1 MTNRLLSYFLALIAV
16 LVTIAAC
23 TSGNHQSASREEPVR
38 QRNAEVQNAQD
49 ASVPTREDV
58 LVESRDAKPA
68 PAKAVTP
75 PPEARSSLAKN
86 ELARPDAPIASSK
99 GMAEMGSAEPEL
111 LDNEKYAHLDQN
123 GIVQVAEHPVS
134 TFSIDVDSG
143 AYANVRR
150 MLKAGQLPQQDAVR
164 IEEMINYFGYDYP
177 LPQDENV
184 PFSVTTEMAPAP
196 WNRHTHLLQIGIK
209 GQDISRQMLPPAN
222 LVFLIDVSGSMGD
235 ANRLPLL
242 QSALKL
248 LTEQLREQ
256 DRVAIVV
263 YAGASGVVLPPT
275 NDKGKILAALNRLQA
290 GGSTNGAAGIELAY
304 AVARQSYIPRGINRV
319 LLATDGDFNV
329 GTINF
334 DALKSLIEE
343 KRKSG
348 ISLTTLGFGMGS
360 YAAERNYNDRLME
373 QLADAGNG
381 NYAFIDTLNEA
392 QKVLVDE
399 MSSTLATIAKDVKIQ
414 IEFNPEVVAEYR
426 LIGYE
431 NRALKREDFNND
443 KIDAGEIGAGHTV
456 TALYEIALTGSKGSR
471 LEPLRYQSKTLE
483 NKSMR
488 DEIAHLRLRYKAP
501 EGSESKLLEWPLQ
514 RASIKGDF
522 AQASE
527 RMRFAAAVAGFGQLL
542 KGGQYTGKFSFGDIA
557 KLAYGARGED
567 RFGYRGEFLSLVK
580 LAQSLG
586 ESALRPK
593 HLSQQ

>member
-23 TSGNHQSASREEPVR
+23 TSGNHQSASREEPAR
-38 QRNAEVQNAQD
+38 QRNAEVQNTQD

>member
-23 TSGNHQSASREEPVR
+23 TSGNHQSASREEPAR

>member
-23 TSGNHQSASREEPVR
+23 TSGNHQSASREEPAR

-304 AVARQSYIPRGINRV
+304 AVARQSYISRGINRV

-514 RASIKGDF
+514 RAAIKSDF

>member
-23 TSGNHQSASREEPVR
+23 TSGNHQSASREEPAR
-38 QRNAEVQNAQD
+38 PRNAEVQNAQD

-164 IEEMINYFGYDYP
+164 VEEMINYFGYDYP

-586 ESALRPK
+586 ESAPRPK

>member
-1 MTNRLLSYFLALIAV
+1 MTNRLLSYFLALIAL
-16 LVTIAAC
+16 LVTVAAC
-23 TSGNHQSASREEPVR
+23 TGGNHQSASSDEPAR
-38 QRNAEVQNAQD
+38 QRNAEVQNTQD
-49 ASVPTREDV
+49 ASVPRREDV
-58 LVESRDAKPA
+58 LVESRDAKQA
-68 PAKAVTP
+68 PAKAVAL
-75 PPEARSSLAKN
+75 PPEAQPSLA
-86 ELARPDAPIASSK
+86 EYEFARSYAPIASSK
-99 GMAEMGSAEPEL
+99 AMAETGSAEPEL

-123 GIVQVAEHPVS
+123 GIVQAAEHPVS

-143 AYANVRR
+143 AYANIRR

-196 WNRHTHLLQIGIK
+196 WNQHTHLLQIGIN
-209 GQDISRQMLPPAN
+209 GQDISRHMLPPAN
-222 LVFLIDVSGSMGD
+222 LVFLIDVSGSMSD

-275 NDKGKILAALNRLQA
+275 NDKGKILAALTRLQA

-304 AVARQSYIPRGINRV
+304 AVAKQAYIPRGINRV

-329 GTINF
+329 GTVNF

-343 KRKSG
+343 KRNSG

-360 YAAERNYNDRLME
+360 HAAERNYNDRLME

-414 IEFNPEVVAEYR
+414 IEFNPQVVAEYR

-456 TALYEIALTGSKGSR
+456 TALYEIALTGSKGAR

-483 NKSMR
+483 NQSTL
-488 DEIAHLRLRYKAP
+488 DEIAHLRLRYKAS
-501 EGSESKLLEWPLQ
+501 EGNESKLLEWPLQ
-514 RASIKGDF
+514 RAAIKGDF
-522 AQASE
+522 PQASE

-542 KGGQYTGKFSFGDIA
+542 KGGQYIGKFSFGDIA
-557 KLAYGARGED
+557 KLANGARGED
-567 RFGYRGEFLSLVK
+567 RFGYRGEFLTLVK

-586 ESALRPK
+586 ESAPRPK

>member
-514 RASIKGDF
+514 RAAIKSDF

>member
-16 LVTIAAC
+16 PVTIAAC
-23 TSGNHQSASREEPVR
+23 TSGNHQSASREEPAR

-58 LVESRDAKPA
+58 LVESRDAKQA